1 MPQRIQK
8 VLAEA
13 GVDSRR
19 AIEEMVVEGRVRV
32 NGKTVAALPHFV
44 EPGDRIEVDGRPVRW
59 EKREEKF
66 YFLLNKPKGVV
77 CTQFD
82 PQGRRRAV
90 DLLGDVGSRVYC
102 VGRLDIESTG
112 LIILTNDGELTNQL
126 THPRYG
132 VPKTYIVDV
141 EGMVSGDKINRIKSG
156 AMHIDGKR
164 VGPSRVGVLARDHN
178 TTLLQIT
185 LNESRNREIRRML
198 AMVGHEVKRLK
209 RVAIGEITDKGVK
222 IGNYRVLS
230 PAEVQSLRKS
240 AGPKPATAA
249 KPRKSKPSGAKP
261 SGGKPAGAKP
271 RPDKTAAQPA
281 HRRGGA
287 ASKPR
292 PAQQEPRPAKRRII
306 LPQ

>member
-8 VLAEA
+8 VLADA

-19 AIEEMVVEGRVRV
+19 AVEEMVIEGRVRV

-44 EPGDRIEVDGRPVRW
+44 EPGDRIDVDGRAVRW
-59 EKREEKF
+59 ERREEKF

-132 VPKTYIVDV
+132 VLKTYIAEVD
-141 EGMVSGDKINRIKSG
+141 GMVSGEKIDRIKAG

-164 VGPSRVGVLARDHN
+164 VGPSRVSVLARDHN

-198 AMVGHEVKRLK
+198 AQVGHEVKRLK
-209 RVAIGEITDKGVK
+209 RVAIADITDKGVK
-222 IGNYRVLS
+222 IGNFRQLS
-230 PAEVQSLRKS
+230 PAEVQSLRKA
-240 AGPKPATAA
+240 AGPKPAAR
-249 KPRKSKPSGAKP
+249 PRKGKP
-261 SGGKPAGAKP
+261 SGGKAKP
-271 RPDKTAAQPA
+271 QAEK
-281 HRRGGA
+281 A
-287 ASKPR
+287 ASQPRRQPR
-292 PAQQEPRPAKRRII
+292 PAPSEPRPPKRRII
-306 LPQ
+306 LPD

>member
-19 AIEEMVVEGRVRV
+19 AIEEMVIEGRVRV

-44 EPGDRIEVDGRPVRW
+44 EPGDRIEVDGRTVRW
-59 EKREEKF
+59 EKREDKF

-141 EGMVSGDKINRIKSG
+141 EGMVSGDKIDRIKAG
-156 AMHIDGKR
+156 AMHIEGKR
-164 VGPSRVGVLARDHN
+164 VGPSRVSVLARDHN

-198 AMVGHEVKRLK
+198 AMVGHDVKRLK

-230 PAEVQSLRKS
+230 PAEVESLRKS
-240 AGPKPATAA
+240 AGPKAATAA
-249 KPRKSKPSGAKP
+249 RPRKRKPSGAKP
-261 SGGKPAGAKP
+261 AGAQP
-271 RPDKTAAQPA
+271 RPDQTAPQPPRQ
-281 HRRGGA
+281 RRA
-287 ASKPR
+287 NASEGRRAP
-292 PAQQEPRPAKRRII
+292 QEPRPAKRRII
-306 LPQ
+306 LPE